1 MDFFEHQNRARAHT
15 NRLIFL
21 FILALVLTS
30 LIASLGA
37 HFFLLFSSESRSPTW
52 MSQGFYAQHF
62 WAFHLSIIGLNIFVI
77 GIASLYRII
86 SLSRRGGISIA
97 LELGARPLEP
107 NTSNPYEK
115 RLLNV
120 VEEMS
125 IASGIAVPETF
136 ILDESGINAFAAG
149 FQTQDA
155 VIAVSRGAME
165 TLSRDEL
172 QGVVA
177 HEFSHI
183 FHGDMRLNMNM
194 IGVLFGLMFM
204 SEVGRFLISPRRR
217 APGEKNRGSPLA
229 LLGLGL
235 FIAGSL
241 GHFLGKLIQAAIS
254 RKREFLADASAVQ
267 YTRQTNGIAGALKKI
282 GGWASGSEVKDP
294 RASTTSH
301 FFIASPLSLGRKAFF
316 STHPPLEQRIKVL
329 EPSFR
334 GEFPKTYKISSS
346 EVADENLISQ
356 LSGSPSSQIQAS
368 QSIPAL
374 KPTAFLA
381 NLPAYLKNAVH
392 EPYLAQAICLACFL
406 DPNDQAIDN
415 QKKYYIQNSSLSD
428 LWPCIE
434 MAHQEIQKK
443 GQYLRLSLIDLS
455 LPALRRLSDSQ
466 RDYFFKACETF
477 IHSDSKFEIYEY
489 VLFRVLT
496 KSLLPKRK
504 FSEGSISSTSARDA
518 IQNFFIKVIDT
529 TQTEKKQE
537 ALQKTLLSLGISV
550 QSAQANKK
558 INLKGF
564 HQSFEFLEKS
574 PKNLRNLVFNSA
586 VKLFREDGKISANES
601 EMLRA
606 ISESFNIPPHQDFR
620 EAQINR

>member
-1 MDFFEHQNRARAHT
+1 MDFFEHQNRARAQT
-15 NRLIFL
+15 KRLIFL
-21 FILALVLTS
+21 FILALALTS
-30 LIASLGA
+30 LIASIGA
-37 HFFLLFSSESRSPTW
+37 HFFLLFSSESRNPSW
-52 MSQGFYAQHF
+52 ISQSYYGQHF
-62 WAFHLSIIGLNIFVI
+62 WTFHLSIIGLNIFVI

-86 SLSRRGGISIA
+86 SLSKRGGISIA

-107 NTSNPYEK
+107 NTSNPYER

-120 VEEMS
+120 VEEMA

-136 ILDESGINAFAAG
+136 ILEETGINAFAAG

-155 VIAVSRGAME
+155 VIAVSRGAIE

-194 IGVLFGLMFM
+194 MGVLFGLMFI

-235 FIAGSL
+235 FLAGSL

-282 GGWASGSEVKDP
+282 GGWVSGSQVKDP

-301 FFIASPLSLGRKAFF
+301 FFIASPLSLSKKTFF

-334 GEFPKTYKISSS
+334 GEFPKTQKIPSS
-346 EVADENLISQ
+346 EVIQDNLVSQ
-356 LSGSPSSQIQAS
+356 LSGSQSSQIQID
-368 QSIPAL
+368 QNIPAL
-374 KPTAFLA
+374 SPTAFLA
-381 NLPAYLKNAVH
+381 NLPAYIRNAVH
-392 EPYLAQAICLACFL
+392 EPYLAQAVCLACFVNA
-406 DPNDQAIDN
+406 NDQVIGK
-415 QKKYYIQNSSLSD
+415 QKDYIQNSTLSD
-428 LWPCIE
+428 LWPCIK
-434 MAHQEIQKK
+434 MAHEEILKK

-455 LPALRRLSDSQ
+455 LPSLRRLSESQ
-466 RDYFFKACETF
+466 KDYFFRACRAF
-477 IHSDSKFEIYEY
+477 IHSDSRFEIYEY
-489 VLFRVLT
+489 VLLRVLT
-496 KSLLPKRK
+496 KSLSPK
-504 FSEGSISSTSARDA
+504 IDSSKDSMSNTSAKEA
-518 IQNFFIKVIDT
+518 IQNFFIKVIDA
-529 TQTEKKQE
+529 TQTDKKQE
-537 ALQKTLLSLGISV
+537 ILQKTLLSLGISA
-550 QSAQANKK
+550 QSAQTNKK

-574 PKNLRNLVFNSA
+574 PKKLRELVFHSA
-586 VKLFREDGKISANES
+586 VKLFREDEKMSANES